1 MPKSTWII
9 AGILSVL
16 ALMGFLGLSTLQQ
29 FRKNQ
34 SLEKENKQL
43 LETANEIT
51 SRANQLTTDL
61 ESLQRDK
68 EEAARNQLSMESEM
82 REAMQSKDVTISQ
95 LQGRLTVNILDRILF
110 DSGEAT
116 VKPEGEKVLQQIATV
131 LAQFPK
137 RQINVVGHTDN
148 VPIRAGSRGQYPTNW
163 ELSTARATAALR
175 LLSEKAGVDPR
186 RMAAV
191 GYGEFH
197 PLADN
202 STVEGRA
209 KNRRIALVVL
219 PEEFVSTD
227 VPMIITN
234 AVPLKESEVLTNGTP
249 APIIQD

>member
-1 MPKSTWII
+1 
-9 AGILSVL
+9 
-16 ALMGFLGLSTLQQ
+16 MGFLGLSTLQQ